1 MAEIFEIVSFKRIEK
16 LKEFLNSRL
25 PPGFPI
31 KLEIPLIPTVSANV
45 TFQKFEW
52 RNDFHSKFFTIPRDY
67 FEEQESQKHLKLND
81 N

>member
-1 MAEIFEIVSFKRIEK
+1 MDF
-16 LKEFLNSRL
+16 RL

-52 RNDFHSKFFTIPRDY
+52 RKNFNLKFFTIPRGY
-67 FEEQESQKHLKLND
+67 AEEPQKFGKSD
-81 N
+81 EG